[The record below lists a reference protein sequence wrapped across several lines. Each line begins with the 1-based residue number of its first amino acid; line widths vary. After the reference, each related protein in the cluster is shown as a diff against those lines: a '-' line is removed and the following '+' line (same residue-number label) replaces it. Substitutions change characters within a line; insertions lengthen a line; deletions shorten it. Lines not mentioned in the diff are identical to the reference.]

1 VRTLLISLNP
11 DELPIM
17 NRPVPVSRL
26 LLPALCAVVAACSSD
41 SDAREAADVPAAP
54 PSFQPDPAWPAGAP
68 AEWVTGPGTGI
79 YVDARDHVWLLHR
92 PERITDEDMAAAHD
106 STIPGCCV
114 RRPPLTEVDAEG
126 RVGRTLG
133 SIERSDDWPYFPH
146 GVFVDHEENFW
157 IASQPHHVIMKLDRE
172 GKPLLSLG
180 RFDETG
186 GSADTSLLGG
196 PADMWVD
203 PETNELFVADGYQ
216 NRRIIV
222 FDAATG
228 AYKRH
233 WGAYGE
239 APDDAYVAD
248 STSTEPPRQFN
259 LIHGLNVARD
269 GLLYV
274 TDASNSRVQV
284 FRKDGEYVMEAVID
298 AANAA
303 PARMTDVAFSADPEQ
318 RFLYLADGTQHKIW
332 VLNRSDLTVVAE
344 IGGPGTEPG
353 RFGRPHNIATDSKG
367 NLYVAEAHPGRRFQK
382 LTAGAPAP

>member
-1 VRTLLISLNP
+1 MTKP
-11 DELPIM
+11 EPFG
-17 NRPVPVSRL
+17 RL
-26 LLPALCAVVAACSSD
+26 LTIFATLALGFAAAGCSAA
-41 SDAREAADVPAAP
+41 SDASDAVPIPATPPAFQADPN
-54 PSFQPDPAWPAGAP
+54 WPIDVP

-106 STIPGCCV
+106 ATVAGCCV
-114 RRPPLTEVDAEG
+114 RRPPLTEVDPEG
-126 RVGRTLG
+126 HVVRTLG
-133 SIERSDDWPYFPH
+133 SIERSEDWPYFPH
-146 GVFVDHEENFW
+146 GVFIDHEENIW
-157 IASQPHHVIMKLDRE
+157 VASQPHHVIMKLDRD

-180 RFDETG
+180 QFDKTG
-186 GSADTSLLGG
+186 GSADTGLLGG

-216 NRRIIV
+216 NRRVIV
-222 FDAATG
+222 YDAATG

-239 APDDAYVAD
+239 VPDDAYVRD
-248 STSTEPPRQFN
+248 STSTSPPRQFN
-259 LIHGLNVARD
+259 LIHGLNVSRD
-269 GLLYV
+269 GLVYV

-284 FRKDGEYVMEAVID
+284 FRKSGEFVAEAVVD
-298 AANAA
+298 RANSA

-332 VLNRSDLTVVAE
+332 ILSRSDLAVVGE
-344 IGGPGTEPG
+344 IGSAGTEPG

-382 LTAGAPAP
+382 LTAVAPAP